1 MTSPT
6 DVERLGAEACRVYG
20 RVDALYVALGINVR
34 KRLVDYT
41 YEEFD
46 RVVDLNLKGAFT
58 LL

>member
-1 MTSPT
+1 
-6 DVERLGAEACRVYG
+6 
-20 RVDALYVALGINVR
+20 VR

-41 YEEFD
+41 YVEFD